1 MLQSLLRIAIVGAVI
16 KTLKPRS
23 RGLAISAIIIIAT
36 LVAHGEYLSYV
47 ELSQDDT
54 YLAKSYWFKYTAI
67 IIAVVLYFVLGEC
80 YPKRHADAS
89 SENST
94 SAFTS
99 AAVSS
104 SQQGDD
110 GFDFIREEE
119 KLLTRAEKLLS
130 QAKNDER

>member
-1 MLQSLLRIAIVGAVI
+1 MFQSLLRIAIVGAVI

-54 YLAKSYWFKYTAI
+54 YLAKSYWLKYTTI
-67 IIAVVLYFVLGEC
+67 IIAVVLYFVFGEF
-80 YPKRHADAS
+80 YPKRQAS
-89 SENST
+89 VLSEY
-94 SAFTS
+94 SASAS
-99 AAVSS
+99 AADSS
-104 SQQGDD
+104 SRQVDD

-119 KLLTRAEKLLS
+119 RLLTRAEKLLS
-130 QAKNDER
+130 QAQSDER

>member
-1 MLQSLLRIAIVGAVI
+1 MFQSLLRIAIVGVVVKA
-16 KTLKPRS
+16 LKPRS

-67 IIAVVLYFVLGEC
+67 IIAVVLYFVFGEF
-80 YPKRHADAS
+80 YPKRQAGVLSDCSAS
-89 SENST
+89 ASAGNS
-94 SAFTS
+94 SPRQ
-99 AAVSS
+99 V
-104 SQQGDD
+104 DY

-119 KLLTRAEKLLS
+119 RLLTRAEKILS

>member
-1 MLQSLLRIAIVGAVI
+1 MFQSLLRIAIVGAVI

-54 YLAKSYWFKYTAI
+54 YLAKSYWLKYTTI
-67 IIAVVLYFVLGEC
+67 IIAVVLYFVFGEF
-80 YPKRHADAS
+80 YLKRQAGVLSEYSAS
-89 SENST
+89 
-94 SAFTS
+94 AS
-99 AAVSS
+99 AADSS
-104 SQQGDD
+104 SRQVDD

-119 KLLTRAEKLLS
+119 RLLTRAEKLLS
-130 QAKNDER
+130 QKKSDER

>member
-1 MLQSLLRIAIVGAVI
+1 MFQSLLRIAIVGAVI

-54 YLAKSYWFKYTAI
+54 YLAKSYWLKYTTI
-67 IIAVVLYFVLGEC
+67 IIAVVLYFVFGEF
-80 YPKRHADAS
+80 YPKRQAS
-89 SENST
+89 VLSEY
-94 SAFTS
+94 SASAS
-99 AAVSS
+99 AADSS
-104 SQQGDD
+104 SRQVDD

-119 KLLTRAEKLLS
+119 RLLTRAEKLLS
-130 QAKNDER
+130 QEKSDER

>member
-1 MLQSLLRIAIVGAVI
+1 MFQSLLRIAIVGVVVKA
-16 KTLKPRS
+16 LKPRS

-67 IIAVVLYFVLGEC
+67 IIAVVLYFVFGEF
-80 YPKRHADAS
+80 YPKRQAGVLSDCGAS
-89 SENST
+89 
-94 SAFTS
+94 AS
-99 AAVSS
+99 AADSS
-104 SQQGDD
+104 PRQVDD

-119 KLLTRAEKLLS
+119 RLLTRAEKILS

>member
-1 MLQSLLRIAIVGAVI
+1 MFQSLLRIAIVGAVI

-54 YLAKSYWFKYTAI
+54 YLAKSYWLKYTTI
-67 IIAVVLYFVLGEC
+67 IIAVVLYFVFGEF
-80 YPKRHADAS
+80 YPKRQAS
-89 SENST
+89 VLSEY
-94 SAFTS
+94 SASAS
-99 AAVSS
+99 AADSS
-104 SQQGDD
+104 SRQVDD

-119 KLLTRAEKLLS
+119 RLLPRAEKLLS
-130 QAKNDER
+130 QAKSDER

>member
-54 YLAKSYWFKYTAI
+54 YLAKSYWLKYTTI
-67 IIAVVLYFVLGEC
+67 IIAVVLYFVFGEF
-80 YPKRHADAS
+80 YPKRQAS
-89 SENST
+89 VLSEY
-94 SAFTS
+94 SASAS
-99 AAVSS
+99 AADSS
-104 SQQGDD
+104 SRQVDD

-119 KLLTRAEKLLS
+119 RLLTRAEKLLS
-130 QAKNDER
+130 QAKSDER